1 MNELIDKF
9 DRVLIFVV
17 VYTIA
22 FLVFFKTL
30 NYTLPFVLAFIFA
43 LILRKPTELM
53 VSKFKFKKSISSL
66 ITTIVFF
73 SILLSLLGWGLTM
86 AGEEIVSLGRNIQ
99 TYINDNT
106 VLFNQF
112 IDNLQKYYNN
122 LDPYFISTIE
132 ANFSSTLTKF
142 SNLTVSVSG
151 SILSSIVSFL
161 ASIPY
166 IVMVIIFTMLA
177 TYFFTKD
184 MTLAGN
190 RLVKLIPENKSIK
203 FTSILTEARKMLL
216 NYSIAYMTIIGLTFV
231 ETLIVF
237 IVFKIKYAF
246 LLSVVCAFFDL
257 LPILGIGAIYIPL
270 ALIYFFL
277 VKNYIVAVGLVISY
291 AIVSIIRQLVEP
303 KLVSSSLGIHPVAV
317 LAALFIGLKADGIA
331 GMFFCIFMVIF
342 YNVLRRVNII

>member
-1 MNELIDKF
+1 MNELIERF
-9 DRVLIFVV
+9 DRVLIFIIA
-17 VYTIA
+17 YTLSFI
-22 FLVFFKTL
+22 VFFNTL
-30 NYTLPFVLAFIFA
+30 DYTLPFVLAFIFA
-43 LILRKPTELM
+43 LVLKRPTELL
-53 VSKFKFKKSISSL
+53 VSKFKFKKSFASL
-66 ITTIVFF
+66 ITTILFF
-73 SILLSLLGWGLTM
+73 TILLSLLGWGLTM
-86 AGEEIVSLGRNIQ
+86 AGEEIAAFGRNLQ

-106 VLFNQF
+106 ALFNQF
-112 IDNLQKYYNN
+112 IENLQKYYNN

-132 ANFSSTLTKF
+132 ANFSSTITKL
-142 SNLTVSVSG
+142 SNLTVSISG
-151 SILSSIVSFL
+151 SILSNIVAFL

-166 IVMVIIFTMLA
+166 IIMVIIFTMLT
-177 TYFFTKD
+177 TYFFIKD

-190 RLVKLIPENKSIK
+190 KLVKLIPASKSDK
-203 FTSILTEARKMLL
+203 FDSILTEARKMLVS
-216 NYSIAYMTIIGLTFV
+216 YAIAYMTIISLTFV

-270 ALIYFFL
+270 ALVYFFL
-277 VKNYIVAVGLVISY
+277 LQNYVVGIGLVVSY

-331 GMFFCIFMVIF
+331 GMFFCIFLVVF
-342 YNVLRRVNII
+342 YNVLRRVKIL